1 MDNKPEDGCPIHT
14 KGKIFVWLSRQQHV
28 YNNSRVLEVDYN
40 VLSVYLDY
48 SVVFDDVEKF
58 IVIVFLIM
66 VKEVDINIITE
77 FFTS

>member
-1 MDNKPEDGCPIHT
+1 MDAPLEQ
-14 KGKIFVWLSRQQHV
+14 KIFVWLSRQQHV

-58 IVIVFLIM
+58 IVILFLIM
-66 VKEVDINIITE
+66 VKEVNINIITE